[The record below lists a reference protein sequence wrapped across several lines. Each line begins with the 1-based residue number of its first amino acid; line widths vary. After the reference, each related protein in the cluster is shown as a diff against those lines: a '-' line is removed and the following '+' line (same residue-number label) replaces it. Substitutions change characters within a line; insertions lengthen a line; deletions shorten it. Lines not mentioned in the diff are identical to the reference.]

1 MMKKTTICAVALA
14 AATFTSAAHAGSLA
28 DPVIEAPAVVAD
40 AQSSSSGTAL
50 VAMLAVLLAIPA
62 LGD

>member
-1 MMKKTTICAVALA
+1 MKKSTICAVALA
-14 AATFTSAAHAGSLA
+14 AATFTSAAQAGSLA
-28 DPVIEAPAVVAD
+28 DPVVEEPVVVTD
-40 AQSSSSGTAL
+40 AEGSSSGTAM